1 MKRYTS
7 ILPLAC
13 CLLLLLAAC
22 TPQTLDELAP
32 GTDADARP
40 LAITVTDGGMYSTPD
55 PDRQTRAEER
65 GYQTVF
71 TEGDQIGLYVVR
83 DGAVEKSN
91 LCLTLRGGKWTLPSG
106 TPEVYYTPDR
116 SYYAYYPYKK
126 DNYMTS
132 KVSPADEDFFR
143 KLVLDWSPLP
153 KQNTYAAYTA
163 SDLMTATGEYTP
175 DADGNYTLH
184 FSMEHRMALVVF
196 QFPATRYHY
205 TEKIDNRDIS
215 KSYYRYTL
223 SDPIC
228 LHENP
233 STGRYLRNPWSRVTI
248 MLDYYYNGQNKQS
261 TVTKEEL
268 NLQPGRYTIHQVDGG
283 AVTELQRPLAEGD
296 YYMTDGGILPAE
308 DVINAI
314 SADDK
319 KNCLGVVFWVGEKE
333 QDSQTAHWTKT
344 GNQKGDHLLMRDHPG
359 CVHGLVVALHDA
371 SPDRKSWSSLPDR
384 LSEWANSYAAFTDE
398 EKKDLDDI
406 NKSNVYFGYSRT
418 RLLELY
424 KAGTSARTD
433 AYDAIH
439 DYAGRYPAPSSCS
452 GWYFPGINELLCI
465 WRKTPEATNGELRI
479 DQLNEMLYKAG
490 GDKLKED
497 IYWASCDVEDKAYRA
512 DLVSGGIAGYDPKQN
527 CYYVRAVLAF

>member
-13 CLLLLLAAC
+13 ILLLMLAAC
-22 TPQTLDELAP
+22 TPRALEEPAP

-71 TEGDQIGLYVVR
+71 TEGDRIGLYVVR

-91 LCLTLRGGKWTLPSG
+91 LCLTLRGGKWRLPNG
-106 TPEVYYTPDR
+106 TPEAYYTPDR
-116 SYYAYYPYKK
+116 NYYAYYPYK
-126 DNYMTS
+126 DNMNM
-132 KVSPADEDFFR
+132 VSPADEDFFSR
-143 KLVLDWSPLP
+143 LVSDWTPLP
-153 KQNTYAAYTA
+153 KQNTYADYTA
-163 SDLMTATGEYTP
+163 SDLMTATGECAP

-184 FSMEHRMALVVF
+184 FAMEHRMALVVF
-196 QFPATRYHY
+196 RFPATRYTY
-205 TEKIDNRDIS
+205 SETIDNIDIS
-215 KSYYRYTL
+215 KSYYRYTAF
-223 SDPIC
+223 DTPF

-233 STGRYLRNPWSRVTI
+233 STGRVLLNPLKYPTVSFSYYSGGQKKEVSVQSR
-248 MLDYYYNGQNKQS
+248 Q
-261 TVTKEEL
+261 L
-268 NLQPGRYTIHQVDGG
+268 NLQPGRYTVHQVDGG
-283 AVTELQRPLAEGD
+283 AVTELKRPLAEGD
-296 YYMTDGGILPAE
+296 YYMKDGGILLAE

-344 GNQKGDHLLMRDHPG
+344 GNRKGDLLLMRDHPG

-424 KAGTSARTD
+424 KAGTNARTD
-433 AYDAIH
+433 AYDAIR

-479 DQLNEMLYKAG
+479 DQLNKMLYKAG
-490 GDKLKED
+490 GDKLNED
-497 IYWASCDVEDKAYRA
+497 IYWASCDVEDQAYRA
-512 DLVSGGIAGYDPKQN
+512 DLVSGGIAGYNPKQN
-527 CYYVRAVLAF
+527 SYYVRAVLAF